1 MSIRS
6 IATFLAI
13 AAASAAP
20 LLAHSA
26 PRARAPI
33 NHLQASAVEAAGAVS
48 TPQGDYS
55 FTAKSYTELD
65 GSRAGS
71 IFLENFAPTGAV
83 QFISCTGPEFA
94 STVAMNQS
102 TGAVTVNSVIDPSNP
117 NCFAFNYSG
126 AALTLSLSGRADG
139 NERLSE
145 NGAITQQLFGES
157 LKFNFQSDTFSEVF
171 TGTIGLYTGVFDGR
185 ATSSRSTNRTK

>member
-1 MSIRS
+1 MSLRS
-6 IATFLAI
+6 IATCLTL
-13 AAASAAP
+13 AAAGAAP

-33 NHLQASAVEAAGAVS
+33 NHVQASAVEAAGTVS
-48 TPQGDYS
+48 TPQGDYN

-71 IFLENFAPTGAV
+71 VFLENFAATGAY
-83 QFISCTGPEFA
+83 QFVSCTGPEFA
-94 STVAMNQS
+94 NAAAMNQS
-102 TGAVTVNSVIDPSNP
+102 TGAVSVNTVIDLSAP

-126 AALTLSLSGRADG
+126 APLTVSLSGQADG

-171 TGTIGLYTGVFDGR
+171 TGTIGLYTGAFAGR
-185 ATSSRSTNRTK
+185 ATSSRSTNRTR